1 MFGQSN
7 TEKMRKEMLADKW
20 ANRGGASIEVEAQQ
34 RRNNR
39 SGKSKKGNKETVQV
53 ITKDLIRNLM

>member
-1 MFGQSN
+1 
-7 TEKMRKEMLADKW
+7 MRKEMLADKW